1 MKSLASSAAVVA
13 LFIVAPLAAAQTVT
27 ISEMHLCCKGC
38 TSAVEK
44 AVAQV
49 EGVTCKADQDE
60 LSAVLVGDNP
70 KNLQKAIDAI
80 AAVGFFGKIEGAEL
94 AFKPIEFK
102 EGEKVHR
109 LEIVHIHNCCRMCTD
124 AIQSAI
130 EDVEGVKRSTL
141 ENKKVSFV
149 VEGDFSPAEVVEAIQ
164 NAGFYPTLKGREAK
178 KQKQ

>member
-1 MKSLASSAAVVA
+1 MKSFAASAAAIA
-13 LFIVAPLAAAQTVT
+13 LFLATPLAIAETVT
-27 ISEMHLCCKGC
+27 ITEMHLCCKGC
-38 TSAVEK
+38 TSAVVK

-60 LSAVLVGDNP
+60 LSTVLVGDNP

-80 AAVGFFGKIEGAEL
+80 AAAGFYGKIEGAEV

-109 LEIVHIHNCCRMCTD
+109 LEIAHIHNCCRMCTD

-130 EDVEGVKRSTL
+130 EDVDGVQHSTL
-141 ENKKVSFV
+141 KSKKVSFV

-164 NAGFYPTLKGREAK
+164 NAGFYPTLKGREEK
-178 KQKQ
+178 KR